1 MTYAGPES
9 VGGIEEV
16 AIDAQPVL
24 IEDAPNEEIV
34 GHFDN
39 WERDQFPAD
48 TDTLPSQ
55 VTAENV
61 DELLSGGAN
70 IAPEMVEAIKSGTI
84 SLSL

>member
-9 VGGIEEV
+9 VGGIEDV
-16 AIDAQPVL
+16 IDAQPAL
-24 IEDAPNEEIV
+24 IEDAPNQEIV

-48 TDTLPSQ
+48 TDTLPTQ
-55 VTAENV
+55 VTAANV

-70 IAPEMVEAIKSGTI
+70 IAPDMVEGIKSGTI